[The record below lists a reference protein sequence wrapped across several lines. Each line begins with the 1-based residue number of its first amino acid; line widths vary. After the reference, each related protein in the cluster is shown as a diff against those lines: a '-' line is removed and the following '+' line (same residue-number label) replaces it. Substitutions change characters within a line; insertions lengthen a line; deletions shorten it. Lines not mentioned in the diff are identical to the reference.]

1 MEITVHTS
9 KTDSPGA
16 TVVALDGRVRCPT
29 RITPTTH
36 FPPYFCLL
44 FILFSI
50 PVALHANPPAPRA
63 SIDRAN
69 AAKLE
74 AKFDY
79 AGAIVQYRKAY
90 ALDSVSALDESGL
103 DLFDIA
109 NCYIATNHDQLALD
123 VLQKTLQIYDKT
135 NNPDAAVATMGEIG
149 LAYDGCSEYA
159 YALNAYQDALSL
171 VKQLGDGKDE
181 STLLNNI
188 GMVYVETGQYDK
200 ALNNIQ
206 QALSIDKKTG
216 SKTGQIVDLNNMGLA
231 YSGSSQYEKSL
242 DYDQQAL
249 TLEQQSGDTVSE
261 VSTLAN
267 IGEAN
272 NDLGL
277 YTKALSYYQQ
287 ALPAFQ
293 KMGNKA
299 SEAAI
304 LNNLGQTSMKLNQY
318 ATALDYLQKALPIK
332 QEIGDRKGAATVLIN
347 IGSVYCDLKQYT
359 EAVPYFQQALQIDRQ
374 IGDVADQGT
383 TLHNIGVA
391 YERSKQYAKALGFY
405 RQSLVIAHQIGDK
418 DGEANTLNSL
428 MLTYDS
434 LGKSGVGI
442 FYGKQAVNITQS
454 IRAGITGLDAAS
466 RNSYLSSHAHI
477 YRDLADLLI
486 DEGRL
491 PEAQQV
497 LKLLKEREF
506 YDFLNPDPN
515 ATPPPMDDVVLTLR
529 EAHWASIYSN
539 ALNTQ
544 QISQAA
550 ANLDSVQNQIS
561 RAFTGKLTSDDTA
574 PNTNDAFDVENTL
587 PQGTIALYTIVSPE
601 KLDLI
606 LITPKMSEAF
616 TVPVTADALYKDV
629 YVLRQALTNPNIDP
643 RPAAAVLYNLVLK
656 PLQNDIDASAAKTIL
671 FSLDDALRYVPPAV
685 LYNPETKQYVAERYQ
700 TEIITLTGSA
710 PALPPPAS
718 LAVLGMGVSTSQ
730 DGDPALPGVAT
741 ELSAIVH
748 EPGDTGGIL
757 PGRRLMDAQFTQ
769 DALETELKTAK
780 YPIVHLASHFALSG
794 TLDTSYL
801 LLGDGAHLSI
811 TELARD
817 PRRFQGVDLLT
828 LSACQT
834 AMEARGSSG
843 HEVEGIAALAQKL
856 GAGSVLA
863 SLWPVSDAATPEL
876 MTDLYKYHQQHPD
889 APLAEALQS
898 AQLSLLTEPT
908 QQTAGTVSRGA
919 DAVNQ
924 SAEQSDLPP
933 FPYDP
938 KTPFAHPF
946 YWAPFILIGNW
957 R

>member
-1 MEITVHTS
+1 MTS
-9 KTDSPGA
+9 PSYRKTLIF
-16 TVVALDGRVRCPT
+16 VAVILT
-29 RITPTTH
+29 
-36 FPPYFCLL
+36 LL
-44 FILFSI
+44 SAPLLASSQA
-50 PVALHANPPAPRA
+50 PNPQAA
-63 SIDRAN
+63 ADRAN

-79 AGAIVQYRKAY
+79 AGAIAQYRKAY

-109 NCYIATNHDQLALD
+109 NCYIATNHDQIALD

-149 LAYDGCSEYA
+149 MAYDGCSEYA

-200 ALNNIQ
+200 ALNYIQ
-206 QALSIDKKTG
+206 HALSLDKKTG
-216 SKTGQIVDLNNMGLA
+216 SKVGQIVDLNNMGMA
-231 YSGSSQYEKSL
+231 YSGCSQYEKSL

-267 IGEAN
+267 IGGAY

-277 YTKALSYYQQ
+277 YTKAVGYYQQ

-293 KMGNKA
+293 NMGNKA
-299 SEAAI
+299 SEAAV
-304 LNNLGQTSMKLNQY
+304 LNNLGQTTMKLNQY

-332 QEIGDRKGAATVLIN
+332 QEIGDRKGAAAVLIN
-347 IGSVYCDLKQYT
+347 IGSAQCDLNKYT
-359 EAVPYFQQALQIDRQ
+359 VAIPYFQQALQIDRQ
-374 IGDVADQGT
+374 IGDTANEGT

-391 YERSKQYAKALGFY
+391 YENSSQYAKALAFY
-405 RQSLVIAHQIGDK
+405 QQSLAIAHQIGDK

-442 FYGKQAVNITQS
+442 FYGKQAVNITQR
-454 IRAGITGLDAAS
+454 IRTGIAGLDSVS
-466 RNSYLSSHAHI
+466 RNSYLSTHAHI

-515 ATPPPMDDVVLTLR
+515 APPPPMDDVVLTRR

-539 ALNTQ
+539 ALHTQ
-544 QISQAA
+544 QIGHAA
-550 ANLDSVQNQIS
+550 ANFDNVQNQIS
-561 RAFTGKLTSDDTA
+561 QAFTGKLTSDDIA
-574 PNTNDAFDVENTL
+574 PNTNDAFDVQNTL
-587 PQGTIALYTIVSPE
+587 PQGTVALYTIVSPE

-606 LITPKMSEAF
+606 LITPKISEAF
-616 TVPVTADALYKDV
+616 TVPVTADALYQDV

-643 RPAAAVLYNLVLK
+643 RPAAAVLYNLVIK
-656 PLQNDIDASAAKTIL
+656 PIQKDLDDAGAKTIL
-671 FSLDDALRYVPPAV
+671 FSLDDALRYVPPAI

-700 TEIITLTGSA
+700 TELITLTGST
-710 PALPPPAS
+710 PTVPSPAS

-757 PGRRLMDAQFTQ
+757 PGRRLMDAQFTK
-769 DALETELKTAK
+769 DALETELKTAN

-811 TELARD
+811 AELAKD
-817 PRRFQGVDLLT
+817 PHRFQAVDLLT

-843 HEVEGIAALAQKL
+843 HEVEGIAVLAQKL
-856 GAGSVLA
+856 GADSVLA

-889 APLAEALQS
+889 APLAEALQA

-908 QQTAGTVSRGA
+908 QQNAGTVSRGA